1 MAKCPLSGNERCVY
15 YFKRCWQWTSC
26 MLHAHTF
33 PVIKY
38 AVFHQRMACNLFQI
52 TATSLWCCH
61 SHCTWM
67 HATHKVAGKRLDNR
81 LDDRLGDFIPWRAST
96 WGQYVKEKTE
106 SKITND
112 KPDTRRLYILLRHFY
127 QIQSEGLTCE
137 KRNKYWD
144 VSNYILQSETK
155 AHNTVSLEKEIK
167 PSNFLI
173 VFFLYCIVFY

>member
-1 MAKCPLSGNERCVY
+1 
-15 YFKRCWQWTSC
+15 
-26 MLHAHTF
+26 
-33 PVIKY
+33 
-38 AVFHQRMACNLFQI
+38 
-52 TATSLWCCH
+52 
-61 SHCTWM
+61 M
-67 HATHKVAGKRLDNR
+67 HATHKVAGKRLEN
-81 LDDRLGDFIPWRAST
+81 RLGDFISSRAST
-96 WGQYVKEKTE
+96 WGQSVKEKTE

-112 KPDTRRLYILLRHFY
+112 KPDTRRLYILLKHFY